1 MREQIMNDLKTA
13 MKNQDKELLNVIRMV
28 KGAIQLEEINVK
40 HELTD
45 EEMVSLI
52 SKQIKSRKETIDEL
66 KNSNRSELLEKTEKE
81 IEILSKYMP
90 KMMEVDEIN
99 KVIDEVFELVKPV
112 DSKDMGK
119 VMGKINPMLKG
130 KADMSLVSKLIKE
143 RLSY

>member
-13 MKNQDKELLNVIRMV
+13 MKNQNKELLNVIRMV

-90 KMMEVDEIN
+90 KMMEIDEIN

-143 RLSY
+143 RLS

>member
-1 MREQIMNDLKTA
+1 MREQIMNDIKTA
-13 MKNQDKELLNVIRMV
+13 MKNQNKELLNVIRMV

-143 RLSY
+143 RLS

>member
-13 MKNQDKELLNVIRMV
+13 MKNQNKELLNVIRMV

-66 KNSNRSELLEKTEKE
+66 KNSNRSELLEKTKKE

-143 RLSY
+143 RLS

>member
-13 MKNQDKELLNVIRMV
+13 MKNQNKELLNVIRMV

-90 KMMEVDEIN
+90 KMMDVDEIN

-143 RLSY
+143 RLS

>member
-1 MREQIMNDLKTA
+1 MREQIMKDLKTA

-143 RLSY
+143 RLS